1 VEWLDRAKLEAGSAV
16 PANAKQ
22 EDAKAVV
29 GCGRAP
35 ADHRVVI
42 VNLKSKLP
50 CPDGT
55 VGEVWVSGPSV
66 AAGYWNRPEESEA
79 AFSAYMAGGEGPFL
93 RTGDLGFLMQGELF
107 ITGRIKDVIIING
120 RNLYP
125 QDLEV
130 TAHLS
135 HPGLQPFGGAAFA
148 VEHDGQERLVIAQ
161 EVQREF
167 LRTDSAEMIAAIRQ
181 AIVRDYDVQAHA
193 IVLLKPGQIPRTSS
207 GKVRRSLCRSSLMSR
222 ELETVGIHPSLESA
236 FWS

>member
-1 VEWLDRAKLEAGSAV
+1 MA
-16 PANAKQ
+16 
-22 EDAKAVV
+22 
-29 GCGRAP
+29 
-35 ADHRVVI
+35 
-42 VNLKSKLP
+42 
-50 CPDGT
+50 
-55 VGEVWVSGPSV
+55 
-66 AAGYWNRPEESEA
+66 ES
-79 AFSAYMAGGEGPFL
+79 GEGPFL
-93 RTGDLGFLMQGELF
+93 RTGDLGFLMKGELF

-222 ELETVGIHPSLESA
+222 ELETVGVHPSLESA

>member
-1 VEWLDRAKLEAGSAV
+1 
-16 PANAKQ
+16 
-22 EDAKAVV
+22 
-29 GCGRAP
+29 
-35 ADHRVVI
+35 VI
-42 VNLKSKLP
+42 VNPESKLP
-50 CPDGT
+50 CSDGK

-79 AFSAYMAGGEGPFL
+79 VFSAYMADSGEGPFL
-93 RTGDLGFLMQGELF
+93 RTGDLGFLMKGELF

-207 GKVRRSLCRSSLMSR
+207 GKVRRSLCRTSLMSR
-222 ELETVGIHPSLESA
+222 ELETIGVHPSLESA